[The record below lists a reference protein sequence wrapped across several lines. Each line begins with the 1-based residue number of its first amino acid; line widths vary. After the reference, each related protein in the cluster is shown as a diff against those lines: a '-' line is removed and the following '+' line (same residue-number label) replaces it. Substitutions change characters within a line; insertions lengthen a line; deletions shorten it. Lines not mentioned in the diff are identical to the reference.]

1 MKTKYKI
8 LIAKFIFIYFYLFFR
23 KTKFICNK
31 NNINY
36 NLNLKEAIDL
46 YIFIFGK
53 FENEIVDTAQ
63 KLSLFKKKT
72 IIDIG
77 ANIGAQTL
85 QFANKFKDSK
95 IYSIE
100 PTNYAFK
107 KLIKNLELNPS
118 LYRRIIPF
126 QLYINNDFYKPK
138 KVHSSW
144 SLTSNETKHKEHKG
158 IGKSTSNSKSISL
171 DKFILKN
178 GITDVD
184 FIKLD
189 VDGPELKVLQSGKNF
204 LLKKKP
210 IIFMELAPYLYP
222 EFGYSI
228 LDLINFLKKMDYNF
242 YDISPIKKI
251 DHINN
256 YINSIKHGSSKN
268 IILM

>member
-8 LIAKFIFIYFYLFFR
+8 FIAKLLFIFFSFLI
-23 KTKFICNK
+23 KTKFICK
-31 NNINY
+31 RNNINY
-36 NLNLKEAIDL
+36 NLNLEEVIDL

-53 FENEIVDTAQ
+53 FESEIVDTAL
-63 KLSLFKKKT
+63 KLNLSKKKI

-85 QFANKFKDSK
+85 QFANQFKYS
-95 IYSIE
+95 IVYSIE
-100 PTNYAFK
+100 PTNYAYK
-107 KLIKNLELNPS
+107 KLINNLELNPF
-118 LYRRIIPF
+118 LYKRIKPF
-126 QLYINNDFYKPK
+126 QLYINDIDCKPK

-144 SLTSNETKHKEHKG
+144 SLTSNKKKHKEHKG
-158 IGKSTSNSKSISL
+158 IEKSISNSKNVSL

-178 GITDVD
+178 NINNVD

-189 VDGPELKVLQSGKNF
+189 VDGSELKVLQSGKDF
-204 LLKKKP
+204 LFKKKP

-228 LDLINFLKKMDYNF
+228 LDLINFIKKMNYDF
-242 YDISPIKKI
+242 YEMHPIKKI
-251 DHINN
+251 DGVNS
-256 YINSIKHGSSKN
+256 YINSIKPGSSKN

>member
-1 MKTKYKI
+1 MNTKYKI
-8 LIAKFIFIYFYLFFR
+8 LIAKLIFFFFSLIFN
-23 KTKFICNK
+23 KTKFICKK

-36 NLNLKEAIDL
+36 NLDLKEGIDL

-53 FENEIVDTAQ
+53 FENEIVNTAQ
-63 KLSLFKKKT
+63 KLNLFKKKT
-72 IIDIG
+72 IIDLG

-85 QFANKFKDSK
+85 QFANKFTDSK

-107 KLIKNLELNPS
+107 KLIKNLELNPF
-118 LYRRIIPF
+118 LYKRIIPF

-144 SLTSNETKHKEHKG
+144 SLTSNEKKHKEHKG
-158 IGKSTSNSKSISL
+158 IGKSTSNSKNISL

-178 GITDVD
+178 GIADVD

-242 YDISPIKKI
+242 YEMSPIKKI
-251 DHINN
+251 DRINN
-256 YINSIKHGSSKN
+256 YINSIKYGSSKN